1 MFHPQK
7 SFEKSLRSTA
17 STTTTYQVPI
27 ITPLKTEIHKGCT
40 GKAHACGTIKSTN
53 TILVNKSASPS
64 SVAVK
69 VKAKCE
75 NKPLRKN
82 SLSSETVSDSGSE
95 SWNSNNGKD
104 TSGSSS
110 SNLPATLQR
119 PLKRTKSVSNA
130 AVTAATINGNARR
143 RTSDSVIN
151 ADVTDNAKITP
162 NAKPQLQRGRLLS
175 DGDGKQPA
183 DAADP
188 SRLRRS
194 ASFRSKNIPPL
205 IPPKP
210 KPVATTATVVG
221 KQNGNFNSFGRLR
234 SSFRALRN
242 QNQAVNWSAI
252 WESSFASKPGG
263 GNLRVLDKNLLA
275 VKVN

>member
-17 STTTTYQVPI
+17 STTTYQVPI

-53 TILVNKSASPS
+53 TILVNKSASPSSS

-130 AVTAATINGNARR
+130 SPVSISASTRR

-151 ADVTDNAKITP
+151 ADVTDNAKKP
-162 NAKPQLQRGRLLS
+162 NAKPQLQQRGRLLS
-175 DGDGKQPA
+175 DGDGKQAA
-183 DAADP
+183 DADP

-210 KPVATTATVVG
+210 KPVATSATAAS
-221 KQNGNFNSFGRLR
+221 KQNFNSFGRLR
-234 SSFRALRN
+234 SSFRALRG

-252 WESSFASKPGG
+252 WENSFASKLGG